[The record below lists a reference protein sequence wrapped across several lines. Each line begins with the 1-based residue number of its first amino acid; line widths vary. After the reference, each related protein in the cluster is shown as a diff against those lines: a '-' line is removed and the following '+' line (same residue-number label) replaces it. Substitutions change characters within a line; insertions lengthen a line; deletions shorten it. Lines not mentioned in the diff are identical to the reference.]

1 MYFKNWLIFDS
12 IIIDHKWLKMGVCSS
27 NTCLYACASRG
38 EFTLDLEDWR
48 QERVFQSKYVT
59 RESWHEWGVAVL
71 FIKRW
76 LNNTTWG
83 TSYGTT
89 NLPSNQPVV
98 GTKIWSYSSLKKGC
112 VHLHNQQTWMSNC
125 QTKWETLWICQFL
138 FFINISTVQPIDTRI
153 SALKCEWK
161 MPWNWQQCEREVWTL
176 SLHVSNF
183 PTLQA

>member
-1 MYFKNWLIFDS
+1 MWTKYDWFSLNYLRTIRPT
-12 IIIDHKWLKMGVCSS
+12 LKTRKCSS
-27 NTCLYACASRG
+27 QNMLHRSHDMS
-38 EFTLDLEDWR
+38 EELL
-48 QERVFQSKYVT
+48 
-59 RESWHEWGVAVL
+59 L
-71 FIKRW
+71 FIKKW
-76 LNNTTWG
+76 FNNTAWG

-89 NLPSNQPVV
+89 NLPSNQPIV
-98 GTKIWSYSSLKKGC
+98 GTKIWSYISLKKGC
-112 VHLHNQQTWMSNC
+112 VHLRNQQTWMSNC